1 MTRLRADLP
10 TLVLLCVL
18 VGASG
23 PSAKSNPT
31 ADSTPTQ
38 DAGSSATTEPGL
50 KTLEFFLEGFHI
62 DKKYLSMEGPEKKL
76 PVKSAWESEGS
87 AIWVK
92 SMTVEI
98 LDEERQ
104 PLSAEFLC
112 HAWLAFRSP
121 DRGGMITVSQGT
133 KTVTLPDGYAFV
145 MPNDPETRLTLI
157 GMVENNNH
165 EVIDQKA
172 IMKYT
177 IGYYSDEEAKKA
189 KLKKLETLN
198 MVGRPDAPAV
208 HHQSPMK
215 PHLKPHHWMVPPG
228 RHTYRSALT
237 RPMFRSPG
245 NSLGISEGTR
255 IHFMRPH
262 LHGYGESVALIDKTT
277 GETIWKGT
285 AENAKE
291 LRHIVSVDIYSDAD
305 GIPLYPNHQYELEI
319 VYNNPTQKPIDAMGA
334 LRAFVSVE

>member
-1 MTRLRADLP
+1 
-10 TLVLLCVL
+10 
-18 VGASG
+18 
-23 PSAKSNPT
+23 
-31 ADSTPTQ
+31 
-38 DAGSSATTEPGL
+38 
-50 KTLEFFLEGFHI
+50 
-62 DKKYLSMEGPEKKL
+62 MEGPEKKL
-76 PVKSAWESEGS
+76 LVKSAWENEGPE
-87 AIWVK
+87 IWVK

-98 LDEERQ
+98 LDEERE

-121 DRGGMITVSQGT
+121 DRGGMLTVSQGT

-177 IGYYSDEEAKKA
+177 IGYYSDEEARKS
-189 KLKKLETLN
+189 KLKRLETLN

-277 GETIWKGT
+277 GETIWKGF

-305 GIPLYPNHQYELEI
+305 GIPLYPSHQYELEI
-319 VYNNPTQKPIDAMGA
+319 VYDNPTQKPIDAMGA